1 MCDDYFSDM
10 AASAICNEIGYNGDA
25 ITWANSNLYD
35 SIQQSYDIALDD
47 VECQSDNF
55 AECTFATSHNC
66 GHSEDLYLN
75 CGIQGKWRCGVAFH
89 KYECRCFFWMD

>member
-1 MCDDYFSDM
+1 M
-10 AASAICNEIGYNGDA
+10 AASAICNEIGYNNNGDA

-35 SIQQSYDIALDD
+35 SIQQSYDIVLDD
-47 VECQSDNF
+47 VRCQSDNF
-55 AECTFATSHNC
+55 AECTFATSHDC